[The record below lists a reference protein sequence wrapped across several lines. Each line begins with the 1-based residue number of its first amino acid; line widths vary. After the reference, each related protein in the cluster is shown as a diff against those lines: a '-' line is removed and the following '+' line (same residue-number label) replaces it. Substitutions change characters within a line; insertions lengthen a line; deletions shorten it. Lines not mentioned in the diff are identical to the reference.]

1 MIVKSTCVGG
11 NLLIKIEYKN
21 VGVNYTMNKQ
31 NVHDMKL
38 AKITSVYITN
48 LLINKLIK
56 QITPDVKE
64 YINIYKNEL
73 YDDALKIKNIIDKYI
88 IDEYIIDKYET
99 VI

>member
-1 MIVKSTCVGG
+1 MIIKSTYAGG

-31 NVHDMKL
+31 NVHDMRL
-38 AKITSVYITN
+38 ANITSVYITN

-56 QITPDVKE
+56 QITPDIKE

-73 YDDALKIKNIIDKYI
+73 YDDALKIKNIID
-88 IDEYIIDKYET
+88 EYENTI
-99 VI
+99 